1 MARVIPKILREEKGA
16 HEEKGE
22 HARLSSFIGAISV
35 ADLVKTTLGPKGMD
49 KILQPMSRSDKVTFT
64 NDGATILKSI
74 PVDNPSAKILIDVS
88 KTQDEEIGD
97 GTTSVAV
104 LCGEFLREAEG
115 LILHQ
120 KIHPQTIIRGW
131 RRALDASRQ
140 ALQASSQDNSKDIVA
155 FREDLFNIA
164 RTTLSSKILA
174 SHKDHFAKLCVDAI
188 MRLKGGTDLANIQI
202 VKKVGGSIH
211 QSYLEEGFILD
222 KKIGVGQPKRIEKAR
237 ILVANTA
244 LDTDKI
250 KIHGAKVK
258 VDSVQK
264 VADIEKAE
272 KDKMRTKVNKI
283 LKHNINC
290 FISRQLIYNLPE
302 QMFTDAKVMAIEHA
316 DFEGVERLANVLDS
330 EITSTFDSP
339 DRVKIGRCDLI
350 EEVLIGEDKV
360 IRFSCCAKG
369 EACTIIVRGASKQI
383 LDEAERSLH
392 DALCVLAQ
400 MIKNTRTVLGGGASE
415 MLMACAVDRLV
426 AKTVGK
432 EAHAV
437 EAFARALRQ
446 MPTIIAD
453 NAGYDSA
460 ELVATLRAQHSD
472 GKSTMGLDMD
482 KGEVGDMKVLKIT
495 ESLKSKQQVLIS
507 AHEAAEMILRV
518 DEIIKCAPRER
529 KGPPGRGHAGHSH

>member
-1 MARVIPKILREEKGA
+1 
-16 HEEKGE
+16 
-22 HARLSSFIGAISV
+22 
-35 ADLVKTTLGPKGMD
+35 
-49 KILQPMSRSDKVTFT
+49 
-64 NDGATILKSI
+64 
-74 PVDNPSAKILIDVS
+74 
-88 KTQDEEIGD
+88 
-97 GTTSVAV
+97 
-104 LCGEFLREAEG
+104 
-115 LILHQ
+115 
-120 KIHPQTIIRGW
+120 
-131 RRALDASRQ
+131 
-140 ALQASSQDNSKDIVA
+140 
-155 FREDLFNIA
+155 
-164 RTTLSSKILA
+164 
-174 SHKDHFAKLCVDAI
+174 
-188 MRLKGGTDLANIQI
+188 

-360 IRFSCCAKG
+360 IRFSGCAKG